1 MWQGYSRN
9 QAHST
14 SFHPRGVTPGTWILP
29 LPSASF
35 RKEEDYQLFTTL
47 FSRKTSLNPSF
58 RGSFLLNELKKRA
71 GVDDEKG
78 WLRRLYLQQR
88 KLARFHNIGREHF
101 KEHSR
106 IVFES
111 ISNSSSTRLC
121 ETKNLLGMLGA

>member
-58 RGSFLLNELKKRA
+58 LVSFLLNELKKRA

-78 WLRRLYLQQR
+78 WLRRLYFAKRLHQEGEQTKASQVRQQLQRAVQGTQPDCF
-88 KLARFHNIGREHF
+88 RFNQ
-101 KEHSR
+101 
-106 IVFES
+106 
-111 ISNSSSTRLC
+111 
-121 ETKNLLGMLGA
+121 